1 MKKVRSM
8 TEVDSVLPTRH
19 SDWGPSVSPPSE
31 QASSDGERSAGA
43 LLRDARLANRLE
55 LSALATLLKVP
66 VKRLQALEQD
76 RFDLL
81 IDPAF
86 ARALAGS
93 VCRLLKLDPVP
104 ILQRLPPITAFS
116 VTSQSRGINAPFR
129 MREDSPGSSVRMRFS
144 RPAVLLGLALLL
156 GAVGLIF
163 LPFIQQQIAGYR
175 LQTKGAA
182 ATGESVERISATEAP
197 VGSPAVMPSSAFF
210 AASNYSVKTPLAGA
224 TQAPI
229 PAPVN
234 APEMLQRVSSTDT
247 GATPTISF
255 SAKGESWVKVTD
267 AKGVVVLSRTL
278 QSGESVVAS
287 GALPLVAVVGRADA
301 VLVRVRG
308 EAFDLNA
315 VAKTNVARF
324 EVK

>member
-1 MKKVRSM
+1 M
-8 TEVDSVLPTRH
+8 TDVDSVLPTRP
-19 SDWGPSVSPPSE
+19 SDWAPSVSPPLE

-43 LLRDARLANRLE
+43 MLRAARLASRLE
-55 LSALATLLKVP
+55 LSALAASLKVP
-66 VKRLQALEQD
+66 VQKLQALEQD

-104 ILQRLPPITAFS
+104 VLQRLPPITAFN

-129 MREDSPGSSVRMRFS
+129 TREDGPSSSARMRFS
-144 RPAVLLGLALLL
+144 RPAVVLGLALLL
-156 GAVGLIF
+156 GAVMLIF
-163 LPFIQQQIAGYR
+163 LPAIQQQFTKYR
-175 LQTKGAA
+175 LQVQGAA
-182 ATGESVERISATEAP
+182 AKGENGERISATAAL
-197 VGSPAVMPSSAFF
+197 VLSPAVMSSSAF
-210 AASNYSVKTPLAGA
+210 APTSNYSAETPLPAA
-224 TQAPI
+224 ALVFT

-234 APEMLQRVSSTDT
+234 APEGLQKNSLIDA
-247 GATPTISF
+247 GATPTVSF

-301 VLVRVRG
+301 VLVQVRG
-308 EAFDLNA
+308 ESFDLNP
-315 VAKTNVARF
+315 VSKSNVARF